1 MDRGHDSQAEAGGAF
16 AVLTR
21 LFADGRALIQAE
33 IAVQRAA
40 LAYRAE
46 VARPALFGVLIAIV
60 LVQAAVVCL
69 LVMIAIWLSTLIAP
83 IWAGLIVTVVT
94 LVIAGLI
101 ASAAIGKL
109 KQLSALHGGE
119 KP

>member
-1 MDRGHDSQAEAGGAF
+1 MDRGHDSHTEAGGAF

-21 LFADGRALIQAE
+21 LFADGRALVQAE

-46 VARPALFGVLIAIV
+46 VARPALIGLLVAIV

-69 LVMIAIWLSTLIAP
+69 LVMIAIWLSSLIP
-83 IWAGLIVTVVT
+83 PVLAGLAVT
-94 LVIAGLI
+94 LSALVVAGI
-101 ASAAIGKL
+101 ISWAAIGRL
-109 KQLSALHGGE
+109 RQLSDLHAGE

>member
-1 MDRGHDSQAEAGGAF
+1 MDRGQDSQAEAGGAF

-21 LFADGRALIQAE
+21 LFADGRALLQAE

-46 VARPALFGVLIAIV
+46 VARPALVGLLVAIV

-69 LVMIAIWLSTLIAP
+69 LMTIATWLSTLIP
-83 IWAGLIVTVVT
+83 PVVAGLAVT
-94 LVIAGLI
+94 LGALLVAGL
-101 ASAAIGKL
+101 ASWAAIRRL
-109 KQLSALHGGE
+109 KQLPDLHGSDE
-119 KP
+119 P